1 MPIQVNADGLV
12 IKLGLSEATVG
23 RGGEYKTPTGVHVYE
38 LALNLV
44 DVTSATAGAT
54 ILDYNGTLPK
64 GARIE
69 QVQVITTTAVTG
81 TNAVLNIGLAR
92 TDTTTEL
99 DFDGLGKA
107 AALTQTA
114 MADVGNTLTF
124 VDGTSNAGALVG
136 TVLAYNGVLVA
147 DYDTAAFTAGR
158 VSIRIEY
165 SFPL

>member
-1 MPIQVNADGLV
+1 MPIVTNADGLT
-12 IKLGLSEATVG
+12 IKLGTSEATVG
-23 RGGEYKTPTGVHVYE
+23 RGGEYTHTTGVHVYE
-38 LALNLV
+38 LAVNLV

-54 ILDYNGTLPK
+54 VLDYNATLPK

-81 TNAVLNIGLAR
+81 SGATLNFGLIR
-92 TDTTTEL
+92 SDMSTEL
-99 DFDGLGKA
+99 DYDGLGKA

-136 TVLAYNGVLVA
+136 TVLAYNGTLVA
-147 DYDTAAFTAGR
+147 DYDTAAFEAGR
-158 VSIRIEY
+158 ISIRIQY

>member
-1 MPIQVNADGLV
+1 MPIVTNADGLT
-12 IKLGLSEATVG
+12 IKLGLSEADVG
-23 RGGEYKTPTGVHVYE
+23 RAGEYETSGGVRVLE
-38 LALNLV
+38 FALDLV

-54 ILDYNGTLPK
+54 VIDYNATLPK

-81 TNAVLNIGLAR
+81 TNATLNLGLVR
-92 TDTTTEL
+92 SDMSTEL
-99 DFDGLGKA
+99 DFNGLGTA
-107 AALTQTA
+107 AGLTQTA
-114 MADVGNTLTF
+114 MADVGNTLTY

-147 DYDTAAFTAGR
+147 DYDTAAFEAGR
-158 VSIRIEY
+158 ISVRINY